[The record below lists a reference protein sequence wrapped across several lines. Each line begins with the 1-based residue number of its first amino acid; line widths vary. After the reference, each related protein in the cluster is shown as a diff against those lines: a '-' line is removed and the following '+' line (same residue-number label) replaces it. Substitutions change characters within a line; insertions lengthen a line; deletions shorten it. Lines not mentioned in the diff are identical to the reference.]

1 MHERKSA
8 TSARDDGCV
17 PPAPADLTVAHGDLA
32 LAVRDH
38 GGDGPPV
45 LLLHGVGANLA
56 HWALVGPRLR
66 PRYRVLSV
74 DLPAHGRSPVPE
86 RYSFAD
92 DVAAVHSVA
101 RALALQS
108 PALVGHSYGGMLAVA
123 AAAEQPDDYRVA
135 VNVDGVGFP
144 HAATPQRL
152 LDTWDQEEGPED
164 SGPGNDGWLAEQ
176 VGRDEA
182 MVTSFGVSAGDAAEP
197 VRRSYRQTADGRWQV
212 VPPAGYYHELLQALR
227 GLDLLATYAR
237 CRCRTLTVV
246 ATQRYASAEAHD
258 RLMTEHVRGVLAVLS
273 RLPAADV
280 AEVASGHL
288 VPLEAPGRLAEVL
301 RGVLD

>member
-1 MHERKSA
+1 
-8 TSARDDGCV
+8 V

-56 HWALVGPRLR
+56 HRALVGPRLR

-74 DLPAHGRSPVPE
+74 DLPAHGRSTVPE

-92 DVAAVHSVA
+92 DVGAVHSVV

-144 HAATPQRL
+144 HAATPQGL

-164 SGPGNDGWLAEQ
+164 SGPGDDGWLAEQ

-182 MVTSFGVSAGDAAEP
+182 MVTSFGVSAGDAAEL
-197 VRRSYRQTADGRWQV
+197 VRRSYRRTADGRWQV

-237 CRCRTLTVV
+237 SRCRTLTVV
-246 ATQRYASAEAHD
+246 ATQRYASAETHD
-258 RLMTEHVRGVLAVLS
+258 RLMTEHVRGALAALS